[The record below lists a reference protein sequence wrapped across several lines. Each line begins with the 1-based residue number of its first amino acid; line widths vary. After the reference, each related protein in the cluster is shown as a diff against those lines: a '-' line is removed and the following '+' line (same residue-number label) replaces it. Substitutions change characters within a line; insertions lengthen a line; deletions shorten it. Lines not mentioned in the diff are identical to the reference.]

1 MYRALREGAGLLE
14 RSSRGLIAIG
24 GSDRADYLQ
33 GQLTNDIVALADG
46 EGCYSAHLTPNGR
59 MIADMDVFSVG
70 DHVFLDVDGGVKH
83 SLVTRFQDLIFAED
97 VVVSD
102 RTESWTSYG
111 VSGPE
116 SPGIVSAALESVG
129 AEGQPTAETL
139 VDYQVA
145 QLLAG
150 DAPLITAR
158 TDFLGMPGF
167 SLWVERAGAD
177 SLREA
182 LIDKGCTQVDGSAAE
197 VVRIEN
203 GRPVFPTD
211 LGEGVIPLEAGIED
225 RAISFTKGCYVGQEV
240 IIRVLHRGK
249 GRVARRLTGLKLGIA
264 RCCLRSARRGDLV
277 GWRQGCGSPDE
288 RGLVSYSWQS
298 CRARLR
304 GKGASRARDSARGRC
319 SFRSLDGHR
328 YEAAFCIV
336 NAWQSGRIGH
346 SVQRGFR
353 GVQTIAPKSISAWL
367 KSNTRSRGRTAED
380 NSQRCR
386 FVAWLFGSP

>member
-1 MYRALREGAGLLE
+1 MSEDMYRALREGAGLLE

-150 DAPLITAR
+150 NAALITAR

-211 LGEGVIPLEAGIED
+211 LGDGVIPLEAGIED

-249 GRVARRLTGLKLGIA
+249 GRVARRLTGLKLA
-264 RCCLRSARRGDLV
+264 
-277 GWRQGCGSPDE
+277 SPDVASGP
-288 RGLVSYSWQS
+288 RVGAILWSGDKDVGRLTSVALSPRVGSLVALGYV
-298 CRARLR
+298 AREYLEP
-304 GKGASRARDSARGRC
+304 GTV
-319 SFRSLDGHR
+319 L
-328 YEAAFCIV
+328 EADAP
-336 NAWQSGRIGH
+336 SGRSTVI
-346 SVQRGFR
+346 V
-353 GVQTIAPKSISAWL
+353 AKLP
-367 KSNTRSRGRTAED
+367 
-380 NSQRCR
+380 
-386 FVAWLFGSP
+386 FVP